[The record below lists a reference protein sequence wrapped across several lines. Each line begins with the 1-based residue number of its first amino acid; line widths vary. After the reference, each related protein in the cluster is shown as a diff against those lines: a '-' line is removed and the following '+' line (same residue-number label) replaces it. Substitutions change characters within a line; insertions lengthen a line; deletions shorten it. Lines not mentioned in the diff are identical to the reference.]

1 MIDHFMYGVPD
12 LEEGLRWA
20 EVTFGVTPARGGSH
34 PSLGTCNA
42 LLSLGSTYLEIIAP
56 DPAQTQSG
64 NFGGRLATLSAG
76 GLITWAARGD
86 LRQIRQTLSDRG
98 VDSAGPVPTSRKT
111 PEGQLLEWALLFPR
125 RHDFNGL
132 FPFFIDWLK
141 CEHPSST
148 SPTAGT
154 LVSFVVS
161 TPHQRTYVNAIQG
174 LVSDLSVHLAV
185 HLGEPGLQ
193 VEIEVG
199 NRRVTLVGHQESLT
213 MRSFT

>member
-20 EVTFGVTPARGGSH
+20 ETTFGVTPARGGSH

-56 DPAQTQSG
+56 DRLQMLSG
-64 NFGGRLATLSAG
+64 NFGGRLATLSTG

-86 LRQIRQTLSDRG
+86 LRRIKQTLNDRG
-98 VDSAGPVPTSRKT
+98 IDSAGPVPTSRKT

-125 RHDFNGL
+125 RFPQRQAYGGL
-132 FPFFIDWLK
+132 FPFFIDWLN
-141 CEHPSST
+141 CEHPSAT
-148 SPTAGT
+148 SPRVGS

-161 TPHQRTYVNAIQG
+161 TPDQPGYVSAIQG
-174 LVSDLSVHLAV
+174 LVSDLSVHQ
-185 HLGEPGLQ
+185 GEPGLQ
-193 VEIEVG
+193 VDIEVG
-199 NRRVTLVGHQESLT
+199 ERRVTLVGHQESLS

>member
-1 MIDHFMYGVPD
+1 VIDHFMYGVPD

-20 EVTFGVTPARGGSH
+20 KATFGITPARGGSH

-56 DPAQTQSG
+56 DREQTLAG
-64 NFGGRLATLSAG
+64 TFGSRLATLNTG

-86 LRQIRQTLSDRG
+86 LRRISQTLSDRG
-98 VDSAGPVPTSRKT
+98 IESAGPVPTSRKT
-111 PEGQLLEWALLFPR
+111 PEGQTLAWELLFPR
-125 RHDFNGL
+125 RHAFGGL

-161 TPHQRTYVNAIQG
+161 TPNAPTYVNALRG
-174 LVSDLSVHLAV
+174 LVIDQSVHQ
-185 HLGEPGLQ
+185 GEPGLR
-193 VEIEVG
+193 VDIEVG
-199 NRRVTLVGHQESLT
+199 DRHVTLVGHQESLS
-213 MRSFT
+213 MRSFA